1 MSWGVGVGRIR
12 RACGFNVEEEVE
24 LEVKVVVEVEVLLEV
39 DCSRVR
45 ENCRQIES

>member
-24 LEVKVVVEVEVLLEV
+24 LAVKVVVEVEVLVEV
-39 DCSRVR
+39 DCYRAR
-45 ENCRQIES
+45 ENCTQIET